1 MPRTTSEIAH
11 DIANFAPPEDGS
23 WRHLDSLLDELWRAG
38 NPEQAMPEML
48 SVFERY
54 PEEDGYGVMWTIVHG
69 LESLPNYQPEL
80 LRSLARQP
88 SELGIAMVGRI
99 LNAGTTEIGGV
110 SLLQTLHDLAN
121 TAASSYIRE
130 EALRV
135 ASRPR

>member
-1 MPRTTSEIAH
+1 
-11 DIANFAPPEDGS
+11 
-23 WRHLDSLLDELWRAG
+23 
-38 NPEQAMPEML
+38 MPEML

-88 SELGIAMVGRI
+88 SELGITMIGRI

-110 SLLQTLHDLAN
+110 SLLQTLHDLAK

-130 EALRV
+130 EAQRV

>member
-38 NPEQAMPEML
+38 SPEQAMPEML

-99 LNAGTTEIGGV
+99 LNVGTTEIGGV

-121 TAASSYIRE
+121 TAASSYLRE